1 MFNSK
6 LREDT
11 LSDLDNKIKEQ
22 RDFIMLIQEKASNL
36 FSIRDESSRF
46 ITTKIKNYIRK
57 LNNAP
62 QEYEQDLSS
71 YRDNYRDFL
80 SILDDVLLEHSV
92 SDNNTADN
100 NIDEDLK
107 TTTIKSVAIGTA
119 TATGV
124 ATILPSAA
132 MAIASTFGTAST
144 GTAIATLY
152 GAASTTSSLAW
163 LGGGALAAGGGG
175 MASGSAFLALA
186 GPVGLVVGA
195 AGAAAVM
202 GNKNVSIA
210 EKAKEDIDNINL
222 TFYSLQ
228 SSSDS
233 VDELIKTTEL
243 RIEKIKILFSQL
255 KSDAQNDYLSFT
267 NDQKRSLRR
276 LITQINIFSKLLK
289 EKA

>member
-186 GPVGLVVGA
+186 GPAGLVVGSA
-195 AGAAAVM
+195 SATAIVS
-202 GNKNVSIA
+202 NKNISIA

-255 KSDAQNDYLSFT
+255 KSDTPNDYLSFT